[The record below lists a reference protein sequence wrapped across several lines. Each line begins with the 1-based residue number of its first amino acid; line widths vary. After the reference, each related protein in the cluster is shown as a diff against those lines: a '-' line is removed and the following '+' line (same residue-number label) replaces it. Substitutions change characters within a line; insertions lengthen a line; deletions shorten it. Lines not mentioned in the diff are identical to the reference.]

1 MTLAAQILL
10 AAQWLLIVDVIVF
23 SIDMDEKKH
32 KMRQQDNKYHVSEE
46 AESCGQEAHHCYL
59 NQCEDGFIEQ

>member
-1 MTLAAQILL
+1 
-10 AAQWLLIVDVIVF
+10 
-23 SIDMDEKKH
+23 MDEKKH